1 MKKSLRSTFLFLLFN
16 FAALAIGGL
25 FTGNGVSSE
34 WYQHLAKAPWTPPGW
49 VFGAA
54 WTFVMICFSFYM
66 GHLWVSAGVHK
77 KLVFQWYAY
86 QLLLNI
92 AWNPVFFYAQSI
104 DMGLLVIVGL
114 LLNVL
119 LIAIKFNHIQKGWTL
134 AILPYLLW
142 LCIATSLNAYILL
155 NN

>member
-1 MKKSLRSTFLFLLFN
+1 MKKTLRSTFLFLLFN

-34 WYQHLAKAPWTPPGW
+34 WYQNLAKAPWTPPGW

-54 WTFVMICFSFYM
+54 WTFVMISFSFYM
-66 GHLWVSAGVHK
+66 GHLWVNAGKHR
-77 KLVFQWYAY
+77 KLVFRWYVS

-92 AWNPVFFYAQSI
+92 VWNPVFFYAQSI

-119 LIAIKFNHIQKGWTL
+119 LITIKFSRLQKGWTL
-134 AILPYLLW
+134 AILPYLIW
-142 LCIATSLNAYILL
+142 LCIATSLNTYIFLY
-155 NN
+155 N